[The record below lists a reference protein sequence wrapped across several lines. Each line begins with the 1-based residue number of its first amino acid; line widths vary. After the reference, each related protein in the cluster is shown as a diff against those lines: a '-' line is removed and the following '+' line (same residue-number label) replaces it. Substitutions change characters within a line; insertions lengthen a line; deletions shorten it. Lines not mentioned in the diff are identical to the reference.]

1 MKREAID
8 NRIETLKRVESM
20 IAAAVDD
27 LGHQI
32 RKNKETIQMRTEQL
46 NARDER
52 LRQEIERLKRMKQ
65 SISASQQ
72 GAFLPGFCTSQ
83 M

>member
-20 IAAAVDD
+20 IATVDD
-27 LGHQI
+27 LDHRI

-65 SISASQQ
+65 SISASQ
-72 GAFLPGFCTSQ
+72 
-83 M
+83 